1 MNKYTNTEKKIK
13 KITLLSSTIIILL
26 VATIIGIILI
36 QTEFTNFNNHI
47 NNFKNTIIERKKFTL
62 KTSVENLINDI
73 KIEEFSILKNKK
85 YRIKNQSI
93 IAYNL
98 AKAIYK
104 KSKNLTKEEKLK
116 FIKDALTQISNK
128 ENDIN
133 YFILDKKGTII
144 LNTEYKKIEGENYLN
159 IQDISGK
166 KFINEIIHSNNKKQT
181 FHEYFWYK
189 PKSNILSKKIL
200 FARALDELDI
210 IIGSTTFLEKI
221 KENITSKIKEKIF
234 KQSSNKED
242 FILIYNVTSLNDILN
257 SDLIIQKHVIA
268 NKFDKEAIKDL
279 LIKTNYK
286 GNDFIFYEDS
296 EKLMYGSFIQEY
308 RYFIANV
315 TNLNTINNII
325 KNERN
330 ISYKNLIKNI
340 TKLSISISVITI
352 FFFIISLLF
361 TKKIDSLF
369 KNYKKRVI
377 SNEQK
382 FKLLFNHSNNA
393 FIISNKHKGEILS
406 FNNTALKLTSYKHSE
421 LLNRNFFEL
430 FINLDK
436 EMVLN
441 KSSFEKTIKLK
452 DKNNNIKIIELQIVN
467 YNNYDENLLFSSL
480 KDITERTYLKKQK
493 RRQEQLL
500 IQKSK
505 MAAMGEMIENIAH
518 QWRQPLS
525 QISGLFFDIQSAYEY
540 NELTKKYLI
549 NRINEANDLT
559 EYMSKTIDDFR
570 NFFDPNSKKEEF
582 YIFEAVENALKILNS
597 TLSFYK
603 IKVKIKKGKDFK
615 IYGFKNEYAQ
625 AIVNIISNAKDI
637 LVDRKVTNPKI
648 KIYIKEEKHNTLYIE
663 DNAGGVDKNIL
674 DKIFDPYFTTKG
686 NYGTGIGLY
695 MTKLIIEEKM
705 NGEIK
710 VENSIKGAIFSIT
723 V

>member
-308 RYFIANV
+308 RYF
-315 TNLNTINNII
+315 
-325 KNERN
+325 
-330 ISYKNLIKNI
+330 
-340 TKLSISISVITI
+340 
-352 FFFIISLLF
+352 
-361 TKKIDSLF
+361 
-369 KNYKKRVI
+369 
-377 SNEQK
+377 
-382 FKLLFNHSNNA
+382 
-393 FIISNKHKGEILS
+393 
-406 FNNTALKLTSYKHSE
+406 
-421 LLNRNFFEL
+421 
-430 FINLDK
+430 
-436 EMVLN
+436 
-441 KSSFEKTIKLK
+441 
-452 DKNNNIKIIELQIVN
+452 
-467 YNNYDENLLFSSL
+467 
-480 KDITERTYLKKQK
+480 
-493 RRQEQLL
+493 
-500 IQKSK
+500 
-505 MAAMGEMIENIAH
+505 
-518 QWRQPLS
+518 
-525 QISGLFFDIQSAYEY
+525 
-540 NELTKKYLI
+540 
-549 NRINEANDLT
+549 
-559 EYMSKTIDDFR
+559 
-570 NFFDPNSKKEEF
+570 
-582 YIFEAVENALKILNS
+582 
-597 TLSFYK
+597 
-603 IKVKIKKGKDFK
+603 
-615 IYGFKNEYAQ
+615 
-625 AIVNIISNAKDI
+625 
-637 LVDRKVTNPKI
+637 
-648 KIYIKEEKHNTLYIE
+648 
-663 DNAGGVDKNIL
+663 
-674 DKIFDPYFTTKG
+674 
-686 NYGTGIGLY
+686 
-695 MTKLIIEEKM
+695 
-705 NGEIK
+705 
-710 VENSIKGAIFSIT
+710 
-723 V
+723 